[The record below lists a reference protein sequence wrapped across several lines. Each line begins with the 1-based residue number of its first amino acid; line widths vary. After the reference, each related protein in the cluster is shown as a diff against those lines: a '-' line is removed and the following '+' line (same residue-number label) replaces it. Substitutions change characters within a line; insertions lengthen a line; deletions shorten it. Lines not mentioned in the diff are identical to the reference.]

1 MTENMDGSM
10 EEIKDSA
17 DRGFGQD
24 ISELIRRK
32 KEETAAENAADGT
45 AGTNGTASS
54 QEVSISDGDIARLTE
69 RKRREAAAEDEAG
82 RNSFSSII
90 RDIAERSGFDL
101 TEEDPYAGMS
111 YEDFRRMNDR
121 AALRDNESVI
131 ADGRRERAARLLE
144 ETDINPDWTFSR
156 MTVDSGN
163 QAVVMAAEQYIN
175 DFISCMRQRKEREE
189 LSREAERGYS
199 DAIMR
204 LASVPKRHFPSLLIW
219 GEYGVGKSM
228 LAGSIAHELL
238 KKGITVIFS
247 QFADIIRKIYYT
259 KNEHNLGYQRQ
270 LENVDLLI
278 IDEVGVDRREVNENQ
293 AMLLGKILRTRYNR
307 GLGAILI
314 TNQKPDESGGKS
326 QLHMSLT
333 DYSYESIKM
342 LNPLVLELRGRN
354 RRRVLTTDSL
364 HREMRQIARE
374 ASAKKKAAAAGRG
387 RSGTAAAP
395 APASPG
401 QAPLDQ
407 PAERS
412 RGQAAGQAPG
422 QEFHGERGS
431 VSGYREEPQRREPSA
446 PPEIMTGS
454 DYAGY

>member
-1 MTENMDGSM
+1 M

-259 KNEHNLGYQRQ
+259 KNEDNLGYQRQ

-354 RRRVLTTDSL
+354 RRRGLTTDSL

>member
-259 KNEHNLGYQRQ
+259 KNEDNLGYQRQ

-314 TNQKPDESGGKS
+314 TNEKPDESGGKS

>member
-238 KKGITVIFS
+238 KQGITVIFS

-259 KNEHNLGYQRQ
+259 KNEDNLGYQRQ

>member
-259 KNEHNLGYQRQ
+259 KNEDNLGYQRQ

-401 QAPLDQ
+401 QTPLDQ

>member
-45 AGTNGTASS
+45 AGTNGNASS

-247 QFADIIRKIYYT
+247 QFADIVRKIYYT
-259 KNEHNLGYQRQ
+259 KNEDNLGYQRQ

-326 QLHMSLT
+326 QLHISLT

-401 QAPLDQ
+401 QAPLEQ

>member
-1 MTENMDGSM
+1 M

-54 QEVSISDGDIARLTE
+54 QEVRISDGDIARLTE

-259 KNEHNLGYQRQ
+259 KNEDNLGYQRQ

>member
-45 AGTNGTASS
+45 AGTNGNASS

-259 KNEHNLGYQRQ
+259 KNEDNLGYQRQ

-354 RRRVLTTDSL
+354 RRRGLTTDSL

>member
-101 TEEDPYAGMS
+101 TEDDPYAGMS

-259 KNEHNLGYQRQ
+259 KNEDNLGYQRQ

-354 RRRVLTTDSL
+354 RRRGLTTDSL

>member
-259 KNEHNLGYQRQ
+259 KNEDNLGYQRQ

>member
-228 LAGSIAHELL
+228 LPASIAHELL

-259 KNEHNLGYQRQ
+259 KNEDNLGYQRQ

>member
-259 KNEHNLGYQRQ
+259 KNEDNLGYQRQ

-431 VSGYREEPQRREPSA
+431 VSGYRDEPQRREPSA

>member
-259 KNEHNLGYQRQ
+259 KNEDNLGYQRQ

-395 APASPG
+395 APSSPG

>member
-54 QEVSISDGDIARLTE
+54 QEVRISDGDIARLTE

-259 KNEHNLGYQRQ
+259 KNEDNLGYQRQ

-354 RRRVLTTDSL
+354 RRRGLTTDSL

>member
-259 KNEHNLGYQRQ
+259 KNEDNLGYQRQ

-314 TNQKPDESGGKS
+314 TNQKPDECGGKS

>member
-17 DRGFGQD
+17 DRGVGQD

-259 KNEHNLGYQRQ
+259 KNEDNLGYQRQ

-307 GLGAILI
+307 GLGAIRI

>member
-144 ETDINPDWTFSR
+144 ETDINPDWTFSL

-259 KNEHNLGYQRQ
+259 KNEDNLGYQRQ

>member
-259 KNEHNLGYQRQ
+259 KNEDNLGYQRQ

-326 QLHMSLT
+326 QLHLSLT

>member
-259 KNEHNLGYQRQ
+259 KNEDNLGYQRQ

-326 QLHMSLT
+326 QLHLSLT

-342 LNPLVLELRGRN
+342 LNPLVLELRERN

>member
-1 MTENMDGSM
+1 
-10 EEIKDSA
+10 
-17 DRGFGQD
+17 
-24 ISELIRRK
+24 
-32 KEETAAENAADGT
+32 
-45 AGTNGTASS
+45 
-54 QEVSISDGDIARLTE
+54 
-69 RKRREAAAEDEAG
+69 
-82 RNSFSSII
+82 
-90 RDIAERSGFDL
+90 
-101 TEEDPYAGMS
+101 
-111 YEDFRRMNDR
+111 
-121 AALRDNESVI
+121 
-131 ADGRRERAARLLE
+131 
-144 ETDINPDWTFSR
+144 
-156 MTVDSGN
+156 
-163 QAVVMAAEQYIN
+163 
-175 DFISCMRQRKEREE
+175 
-189 LSREAERGYS
+189 
-199 DAIMR
+199 
-204 LASVPKRHFPSLLIW
+204 
-219 GEYGVGKSM
+219 M

-259 KNEHNLGYQRQ
+259 KNEDNLGYQRQ

>member
-45 AGTNGTASS
+45 AGTNGNASS

-259 KNEHNLGYQRQ
+259 KNEDNLGYQRQ

-307 GLGAILI
+307 GSAPFSSR
-314 TNQKPDESGGKS
+314 TR
-326 QLHMSLT
+326 SLT
-333 DYSYESIKM
+333 SPE
-342 LNPLVLELRGRN
+342 
-354 RRRVLTTDSL
+354 
-364 HREMRQIARE
+364 AR
-374 ASAKKKAAAAGRG
+374 ASSTC
-387 RSGTAAAP
+387 RSPITHT
-395 APASPG
+395 
-401 QAPLDQ
+401 
-407 PAERS
+407 S
-412 RGQAAGQAPG
+412 R
-422 QEFHGERGS
+422 
-431 VSGYREEPQRREPSA
+431 
-446 PPEIMTGS
+446 
-454 DYAGY
+454 

>member
-1 MTENMDGSM
+1 MTENMDGRM

-259 KNEHNLGYQRQ
+259 KNEDNLGYQRQ

>member
-259 KNEHNLGYQRQ
+259 KNEDNLGYQRQ

-354 RRRVLTTDSL
+354 RRRGLTTDSL

>member
-54 QEVSISDGDIARLTE
+54 QEVRISDGDIARLTE

-259 KNEHNLGYQRQ
+259 KNEDNLGYQRQ

-374 ASAKKKAAAAGRG
+374 ASAKKRLP
-387 RSGTAAAP
+387 RP
-395 APASPG
+395 EEEG
-401 QAPLDQ
+401 QAQLQLRRPHHLGRPRWISRQ
-407 PAERS
+407 RGAEARPPDRRQVRNS
-412 RGQAAGQAPG
+412 M
-422 QEFHGERGS
+422 ERGA
-431 VSGYREEPQRREPSA
+431 Q
-446 PPEIMTGS
+446 
-454 DYAGY
+454 

>member
-259 KNEHNLGYQRQ
+259 KNEDNLGYQRQ

-342 LNPLVLELRGRN
+342 LNPLVLERRGRN

>member
-54 QEVSISDGDIARLTE
+54 QDVSISDGDIARLTE

-238 KKGITVIFS
+238 KKGITVIF
-247 QFADIIRKIYYT
+247 
-259 KNEHNLGYQRQ
+259 
-270 LENVDLLI
+270 
-278 IDEVGVDRREVNENQ
+278 RREVNENQ

>member
-259 KNEHNLGYQRQ
+259 KNEDNLGYQRQ

-293 AMLLGKILRTRYNR
+293 AMLLGKILRTRYIR

>member
-45 AGTNGTASS
+45 AGTNGNASS

-259 KNEHNLGYQRQ
+259 KNEDNLGYQRQ

>member
-54 QEVSISDGDIARLTE
+54 QEVRISDGDIARLTE

-259 KNEHNLGYQRQ
+259 KNEDNLGYQRQ

>member
-54 QEVSISDGDIARLTE
+54 QDVSISDGDIARLTE

-259 KNEHNLGYQRQ
+259 KNEDNLGYQRQ

>member
-189 LSREAERGYS
+189 LSREAEMGYS

-259 KNEHNLGYQRQ
+259 KNEDNLGYQRQ

>member
-175 DFISCMRQRKEREE
+175 DFINCMRQRKEREE

-259 KNEHNLGYQRQ
+259 KNEDNLGYQRQ

>member
-175 DFISCMRQRKEREE
+175 DFISCMRQRKEHEE

-259 KNEHNLGYQRQ
+259 KNEDNLGYQRQ

>member
-259 KNEHNLGYQRQ
+259 KNEDNLGYQRQ

-314 TNQKPDESGGKS
+314 TNQKPDEAGGKS

>member
-259 KNEHNLGYQRQ
+259 KNEDNLGYQRQ

-278 IDEVGVDRREVNENQ
+278 IDEVGVGRREVNENQ

>member
-259 KNEHNLGYQRQ
+259 KNEDNLGYQRQ

-354 RRRVLTTDSL
+354 RRRGLTTDSL
-364 HREMRQIARE
+364 HRERRQIARE

>member
-259 KNEHNLGYQRQ
+259 KNEDNLGYQRQ

-431 VSGYREEPQRREPSA
+431 VSGDY
-446 PPEIMTGS
+446 S
-454 DYAGY
+454 DHLAIR